1 MQRNE
6 KMALDV
12 QRIRLTNDHTL
23 ETASEVMSQLQFERR
38 LPDGRGQE
46 SYRQVLRNLGFKSEQ
61 NDSES
66 YKQDV
71 FQGQCLILGDARVG
85 KTSLTKSLTGQP
97 FDAAEPETKGVEMS
111 LVDRRWKRLNADDGL
126 KFGSFTRFRESALY
140 HGLMFGPAGV
150 EVIID
155 NEITSAMSAVVH
167 LMFLL
172 LRISWIISIVW
183 LRAFASVSVSFYA
196 YSIAV
201 FTLQIWLQL
210 QRSEHPEFF
219 KLAWLMAVLPRIL
232 MGLGAAHVLAG
243 PFKELECQK
252 FDPSIRLIIFHDYLL
267 IWVLHIAIVTIL
279 ICDISYH
286 LSCNHYF
293 QISNWKGIE
302 SSVPGQAKFNYPLPF
317 LPCLVW
323 FLIPVMCGFS
333 FGSIF
338 QLQISTNMTTL
349 HYCYILH
356 FLVIPLAFLVTVRVT
371 QALCSLVNMQAISSI
386 LLFYIIFDKLSEN
399 FNHFCSL
406 KMYSAIFS
414 VSACLTLY
422 SEYNSLFSIFNY
434 NTLDARETQATFTF
448 IFIEKIALNFQ
459 KLRRALNSTF
469 SSLKLKILDFSGD
482 EEYYAYHHIFMRDN
496 AIYLVLFNMTNFAD
510 DNFGNMAA
518 KIERLK
524 FWMESICSKASSK
537 TPIFLV
543 GTHRGHM
550 EKLCLN
556 KIDKHLQRNVLD
568 SFSDELVLNK
578 EDNLLYFPIENTNGK
593 NDTGIQNLK
602 RRIIAAAEECKTTI
616 GREIP
621 FSWIKI
627 QDAIINLRNNK
638 SAKLCV
644 TLKDFPISVGNFIC
658 SNWSKETLKYFHE
671 KGLIIYTDHAD
682 SSEWVLLKPQ
692 ILTDIIIQL
701 VTPPEKKEE
710 MEQRGLRQDF
720 KLLHDTGMLT
730 ESLLK
735 NIITRETETKESEEA
750 MKSFL
755 EEYDIICPLFH
766 NKENTNEAGNVTHFV
781 PSLLPMSDV
790 NTPVWQDSPTDK
802 VFYVFFKRFLPEALF
817 QHLLSRAHRSSK
829 VEFPE
834 GKPLIC
840 KDVGRF
846 WWRPCTAYK
855 LSQLKKEDMIKVTF
869 TYRLVPN

>member
-1 MQRNE
+1 
-6 KMALDV
+6 MALDL

-46 SYRQVLRNLGFKSEQ
+46 SYKQVLRNLGFRSEQ
-61 NDSES
+61 NGSES

-85 KTSLTKSLTGQP
+85 KTSLRKSLTGQP
-97 FDAAEPETKGVEMS
+97 FDLDEPGTKGVEIS
-111 LVDRRWKRLNADDGL
+111 LVDRKWKRLHADDGL
-126 KFGSFTRFRESALY
+126 KFGSFTRFQESVLY
-140 HGLMFGPAGV
+140 LGLMFGPAGV
-150 EVIID
+150 ELIID
-155 NEITSAMSAVVH
+155 SEMTSAMSIMIHV
-167 LMFLL
+167 MFLFQ
-172 LRISWIISIVW
+172 RIFWIISIIC
-183 LRAFASVSVSFYA
+183 LLAFATVSVSFYA
-196 YSIAV
+196 YSFAV
-201 FTLQIWLQL
+201 FSLQIWLQL
-210 QRSEHPEFF
+210 QQSEQTEFLR
-219 KLAWLMAVLPRIL
+219 LAWLIVALRRVLA
-232 MGLGAAHVLAG
+232 GLGAAHVIAG
-243 PFKELECQK
+243 FFKEIDCQNLEPS
-252 FDPSIRLIIFHDYLL
+252 FDLSILNYNMLT
-267 IWVLHIAIVTIL
+267 WVLHIVIVTIL
-279 ICDISYH
+279 ICDISFY
-286 LSCNHYF
+286 LSPICNSYLG
-293 QISNWKGIE
+293 NWMGIE
-302 SSVPGQAKFNYPLPF
+302 SSVPGQTKFNNPPPF
-317 LPCLVW
+317 LPRFLL
-323 FLIPVMCGFS
+323 FLIPVMCGLS
-333 FGSIF
+333 FGAIIQLHISI
-338 QLQISTNMTTL
+338 NMTTL
-349 HYCYILH
+349 QYCHILH
-356 FLVIPLAFLVTVRVT
+356 FIVIPLAFLVTFKFTR
-371 QALCSLVNMQAISSI
+371 ALCALVNIQDIGLI
-386 LLFYIIFDKLSEN
+386 FLIYIIWEKFFEKLVQ
-399 FNHFCSL
+399 FCSL
-406 KMYSAIFS
+406 YMYTVIFS
-414 VSACLTLY
+414 VPACLSLY
-422 SEYNSLFSIFNY
+422 SDWNVVFSIFND
-434 NTLDARETQATFTF
+434 TLDTRERQASFTF
-448 IFIEKIALNFQ
+448 ILIEKIALNFH
-459 KLRRALNSTF
+459 KLRRALHSTF

-518 KIERLK
+518 KIHRLK
-524 FWMESICSKASSK
+524 FWMESICSKASSR

-556 KIDKHLQRNVLD
+556 KIDKHLRQNILD
-568 SFSDELVLNK
+568 SFSDELVLNE
-578 EDNLLYFPIENTNGK
+578 EDNLLYFPVENTYGK

-602 RRIIAAAEECKTTI
+602 RVIIAAAEECKTTI

-638 SAKLCV
+638 SAKFCV

-671 KGLIIYTDHAD
+671 KGLIIFIDHAD

-692 ILTDIIIQL
+692 ILNDIIIQL

-730 ESLLK
+730 DSLLK
-735 NIITRETETKESEEA
+735 NIISRETGSKESEEA

-755 EEYDIICPLFH
+755 KEYDIICPLFH
-766 NKENTNEAGNVTHFV
+766 NRENINEAENVTHFV

-790 NTPVWQDSPTDK
+790 NTPVWHDSPTDK

-855 LSQLKKEDMIKVTF
+855 VLQLKKEDMIEVTF
-869 TYRLVPN
+869 TYRLVPK